1 MEKLGLN
8 LGYLLVQILNFG
20 IIFVIV
26 RAWVVKPVM
35 GMLDKRRAT
44 IAQGL
49 EDARVAAEA
58 RANAEREAG
67 KIIAEAQAE
76 SNKIVHD
83 AHLRAEAVA
92 SDVHA
97 AAEADA
103 ARTRASALADFEQ
116 ERTRILGELRGQV
129 AAISI
134 AAAQKLIGESLD
146 EKRQHSLLQEFFS
159 GVKNGKFVL
168 LQDTEVSGEAA
179 EVTSALPLTA
189 EEQDVVKQDVLARL
203 GGSATVSF
211 RVDPAILG
219 GLVLRVGDR
228 VVDSSV
234 AGRLQ
239 DLRQSLQ

>member
-1 MEKLGLN
+1 MDKLGLN

-26 RAWVVKPVM
+26 YAFVVKPV
-35 GMLDKRRAT
+35 LRLLEKRREA

-49 EDARVAAEA
+49 EDAHRAAEA
-58 RANAEREAG
+58 RANAESEAS
-67 KIIAEAQAE
+67 KILAEAQTKAARIVQDANAQAE
-76 SNKIVHD
+76 
-83 AHLRAEAVA
+83 LVA
-92 SDVHA
+92 RDVRA
-97 AAEADA
+97 AAAADA
-103 ARTRASALADFEQ
+103 AKTRASALDDFEQ
-116 ERTRILGELRGQV
+116 ERTRILSELRGQV
-129 AAISI
+129 AALSI

-146 EKRQHSLLQEFFS
+146 EKRQHTLLQEFFS

-189 EEQDVVKQDVLARL
+189 DEQEVVKQDVLSRL
-203 GGSATVSF
+203 GGGATVSF
-211 RVDPAILG
+211 RVDPTILG

-239 DLRQSLQ
+239 DLRQSMQ